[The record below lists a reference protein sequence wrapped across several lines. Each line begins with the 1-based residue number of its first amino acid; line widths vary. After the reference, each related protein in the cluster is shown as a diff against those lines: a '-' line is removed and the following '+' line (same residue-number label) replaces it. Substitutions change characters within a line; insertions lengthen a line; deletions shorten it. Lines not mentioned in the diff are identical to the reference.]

1 MKSKINVRNISKLL
15 VILFIT
21 ILIYG
26 AIQPVFAISG
36 SGSGSW
42 TGGQYDS
49 KFRTTDSIAY
59 DRGILIRKLTNVNTG
74 EKIMVFCAEHNVDFQ
89 FGTVYNGNY
98 YIAVDNNIK
107 KACKIAYLGWYS
119 KYKDSVYD
127 ITVTNDEYY
136 TVRKDYAFT
145 QQYVW
150 EALGYAAGTFI
161 DSNIQ
166 KEYEE
171 FKKTINQKILD
182 MEKRPS
188 FDMATIEIEAGETKT
203 ITDTNDV
210 LKEYS
215 SIDKTY
221 NTIRFQHNKG
231 ENTLTITVPE
241 NCEIENINIS
251 NATMQ
256 SLGMVKEATKNNDTN
271 IYFEFSEGVQNQ
283 LYSLHYND
291 PVGLDFKIK
300 VNQLGNLELS
310 KLNSNGDLI
319 DGSIFTVSGTGYN
332 GDVEVKNG
340 KITLEKIKKGT
351 YTIKEKT
358 APTGYLLNTQTYTV
372 QVNSNET
379 AKQAIVNNEPTG
391 EITIKKEDTDF
402 KNSKRIDGTIH
413 HGDVNIAG
421 AEYTLYADED
431 IYNKSKTVK
440 YFSKDE
446 EIATFIFDEEGNASI
461 KIISKNANLKVN
473 GSTLTGLALGY
484 YYTKETKVPTGYIQD
499 TEKHIYSLNYKD
511 SNTKVISIND
521 TVKNTVQKAKFKIIK
536 ISGKDNS
543 TAKVVKDAEFTA
555 ILTKY
560 VDYYGSFEEALKHL
574 DEYSEDE
581 YSIFKT
587 DENGYGV
594 SNLLAYG
601 EYTVNETIT
610 PSPELNTVEEFYVT
624 IDRNSDGVIKELVE
638 NDTPFES
645 YLKIIK
651 IDENTGKKITFSNAT
666 FSLYKLNK
674 ETNEWEQVSCKVGK
688 EYRNTWTT
696 DENAIACTEN
706 KLTGGTY
713 KIKEIQ
719 VPNGF
724 IELEEDCIFE
734 INNRNNT
741 LEYDEDFDAYITVTV
756 GNKQAVAN
764 IEINKSIELMKN
776 ADLSLVDTSDLSGI
790 KFKLVAKEDILDMAD
805 GSVIYEK
812 GKEIGTYNLEVDGKL
827 TIKNLP
833 LGIYEIQEIETLK
846 GLILDDTK
854 YEMALEQEDTV
865 TEIYNYTVNITNKT
879 SKFEFSKTDI
889 TGDKE
894 LEGANLQVK
903 DEENNTIDE
912 WVSTKESHKIEGLQ
926 IGKKY
931 KLIETIAPNGYAKS
945 TEIEFE
951 VKNTKEVQKVTMI
964 DKIVDITKT
973 DLTNGEEIE
982 GAELVITD
990 ENGNIVDKW
999 TSTNESHHV
1008 KGLEENKKYTLT
1020 EITAPYGYEIAESI
1034 DFVVSTDKE
1043 TQKIEMKDM
1052 PILKSVQIEKLDK
1065 ATGKNIKLNK
1075 FEFGIYENE
1084 ECTKLIRKVSS
1095 DENKGIALFD
1105 KLKFGTY
1112 YIKETKAPLGYK
1124 LSNQVVK
1131 VEINDK
1137 GVFADDIEIEEKDDV
1152 YSINYYNSLQ
1162 PVIQTG
1168 NETNYALLFGLLGV
1182 SLVGAITGIV
1192 VLRRSRK

>member
-1 MKSKINVRNISKLL
+1 M
-15 VILFIT
+15 
-21 ILIYG
+21 
-26 AIQPVFAISG
+26 
-36 SGSGSW
+36 
-42 TGGQYDS
+42 
-49 KFRTTDSIAY
+49 
-59 DRGILIRKLTNVNTG
+59 
-74 EKIMVFCAEHNVDFQ
+74 
-89 FGTVYNGNY
+89 
-98 YIAVDNNIK
+98 
-107 KACKIAYLGWYS
+107 
-119 KYKDSVYD
+119 
-127 ITVTNDEYY
+127 
-136 TVRKDYAFT
+136 
-145 QQYVW
+145 
-150 EALGYAAGTFI
+150 
-161 DSNIQ
+161 
-166 KEYEE
+166 
-171 FKKTINQKILD
+171 
-182 MEKRPS
+182 
-188 FDMATIEIEAGETKT
+188 
-203 ITDTNDV
+203 
-210 LKEYS
+210 
-215 SIDKTY
+215 
-221 NTIRFQHNKG
+221 
-231 ENTLTITVPE
+231 
-241 NCEIENINIS
+241 
-251 NATMQ
+251 
-256 SLGMVKEATKNNDTN
+256 
-271 IYFEFSEGVQNQ
+271 
-283 LYSLHYND
+283 
-291 PVGLDFKIK
+291 
-300 VNQLGNLELS
+300 
-310 KLNSNGDLI
+310 
-319 DGSIFTVSGTGYN
+319 
-332 GDVEVKNG
+332 
-340 KITLEKIKKGT
+340 
-351 YTIKEKT
+351 
-358 APTGYLLNTQTYTV
+358 
-372 QVNSNET
+372 
-379 AKQAIVNNEPTG
+379 
-391 EITIKKEDTDF
+391 
-402 KNSKRIDGTIH
+402 
-413 HGDVNIAG
+413 
-421 AEYTLYADED
+421 
-431 IYNKSKTVK
+431 
-440 YFSKDE
+440 
-446 EIATFIFDEEGNASI
+446 
-461 KIISKNANLKVN
+461 
-473 GSTLTGLALGY
+473 
-484 YYTKETKVPTGYIQD
+484 
-499 TEKHIYSLNYKD
+499 
-511 SNTKVISIND
+511 
-521 TVKNTVQKAKFKIIK
+521 
-536 ISGKDNS
+536 
-543 TAKVVKDAEFTA
+543 
-555 ILTKY
+555 
-560 VDYYGSFEEALKHL
+560 
-574 DEYSEDE
+574 
-581 YSIFKT
+581 
-587 DENGYGV
+587 
-594 SNLLAYG
+594 
-601 EYTVNETIT
+601 
-610 PSPELNTVEEFYVT
+610 
-624 IDRNSDGVIKELVE
+624 
-638 NDTPFES
+638 
-645 YLKIIK
+645 
-651 IDENTGKKITFSNAT
+651 
-666 FSLYKLNK
+666 
-674 ETNEWEQVSCKVGK
+674 GK

-724 IELEEDCIFE
+724 IELEKDCIFE

-854 YEMALEQEDTV
+854 YEIALKQEDTV

-912 WVSTKESHKIEGLQ
+912 WVSGKNSHKIEGLE

-990 ENGNIVDKW
+990 EDGNIVDKW